1 MDQAS
6 RTGRRNRVGGLLWH
20 RDFRLLWFGE
30 TISEVGNA
38 MAVVAVP
45 LLAVTVLHASTFM
58 VSALVAAAWLSW
70 LLIGL
75 PAGAWVDRLPCRAV
89 MVICDAISAALYAS
103 VPAAACL
110 GVLTIGPLLAVALL
124 GGVASVFFNTAYQV
138 YLPSLVAPED
148 LVEGNAKLAGS
159 ASAARFGGPGLAG
172 LTPRRWAL
180 RRHCSSTRPAAWYQ
194 RPNPPFRHDV
204 CTHLGDGRLTGP
216 LTIHRVSSA
225 RKAVLGRANPAPV
238 RTAGRY

>member
-1 MDQAS
+1 MAEAS
-6 RTGRRNRVGGLLWH
+6 RTGRRYRVGGLLWH

-45 LLAVTVLHASTFM
+45 LLAVTVLHASTFT
-58 VSALVAAAWLSW
+58 VSALVAAAWLPW

-103 VPAAACL
+103 VPAAAWL
-110 GVLTIGPLLAVALL
+110 GVLTIAQLLAVAVL

-138 YLPSLVAPED
+138 YLPSLVAPER

-159 ASAARFGGPGLAG
+159 ASAARLGGPGLAG
-172 LTPRRWAL
+172 LIAQAL
-180 RRHCSSTRPAAWYQ
+180 GVAAALLF
-194 RPNPPFRHDV
+194 NAASFLVSAV
-204 CTHLGDGRLTGP
+204 CLLGIG
-216 LTIHRVSSA
+216 HRVPRPEAHGQVATFRAEIADGA
-225 RKAVLGRANPAPV
+225 RLISKHGEKPRL
-238 RTAGRY
+238 